1 MLKKAGVFI
10 LIAVFVLSIAGS
22 VFAAPPWLEDG
33 SKKIPPGQLKKI
45 EEGKHKQTGP
55 PAFVLQKQEAKQ
67 EEKKLRFLKKE
78 QIRVCGKE
86 LKSELPPVI
95 KEGRTLIPVRAV
107 IMGLGAEI
115 DWDKGKRLVT
125 VTKGDITVEFYLDD
139 VVFYINGEKH
149 ELDIPAQL
157 ISNRTF
163 VPLRHLAEAL
173 GKRVKYDDKKDVI
186 TIGDDFL
193 KFFKVGGIDVLDLD
207 GIEVDDY
214 DDDGA
219 VLKVSDFENFEGIEI
234 EAQDK
239 ENISLSVY
247 LNGFDDDDK
256 IDEVDEDELEE
267 LFLENGDVIFVR
279 AEVTENENGN
289 EEVTTYYYKVTLVGE
304 PSAAFV
310 FTKPSG
316 LVETDKDIPGFSV
329 TIKNVRNIE
338 DDVRLRYL
346 MEVTRGDLDGKVIEY
361 GDSGNVF
368 VIDDDQAYF
377 GPSSG
382 FTLDDLPELMDEDGI
397 TTPFT
402 VWDGLDEG
410 TYRFKVSIV
419 EAGGDPL
426 VTSKEFTIKVD
437 PETEK

>member
-10 LIAVFVLSIAGS
+10 LIAVLILSIAGAA
-22 VFAAPPWLEDG
+22 FAAPSWLEDG

-45 EEGKHKQTGP
+45 EDRKDNKQVGP
-55 PAFVLQKQEAKQ
+55 PSFVLQKQQ
-67 EEKKLRFLKKE
+67 EKKLRFLKKE

-107 IMGLGAEI
+107 IMGLGADI
-115 DWDKGKRLVT
+115 AWDKEKGLVT
-125 VTKGDITVEFYLDD
+125 VTKGNIIVEFYIDD
-139 VVFYINGEKH
+139 VVFYINGKKH

-163 VPLRHLAEAL
+163 VPLRYLAEAL
-173 GKRVKYDDKKDVI
+173 GKRVKYDGDNDVI
-186 TIGDDFL
+186 TIGDDAL
-193 KFFKVGGIDVLDLD
+193 KKFEVGGMDVLELD
-207 GIEVDDY
+207 GIEVDNY

-219 VLKVSDFENFEGIEI
+219 VLKVSEFEDFEGIEI
-234 EAQDK
+234 ITQDK
-239 ENISLSVY
+239 ENISFSVY
-247 LNGFDDDDK
+247 LNGFDED
-256 IDEVDEDELEE
+256 DEVDEDELDE
-267 LFLENGDVIFVR
+267 LFLENGDVIFVK
-279 AEVTENENGN
+279 AEVTEKGNGN
-289 EEVTTYYYKVTLVGE
+289 EEVTTYYYKVTLVGM
-304 PSAAFV
+304 PSASFI

-316 LVETDKDIPGFSV
+316 LVETDEDIPGFSFTV
-329 TIKNVRNIE
+329 KNVRNIE
-338 DDVRLRYL
+338 DDVLLRYL

-361 GDSGNVF
+361 GDSGRVF

-382 FTLDDLPELMDEDGI
+382 FTLDDLPELMNEDGI

-402 VWDGLDEG
+402 VLDGLDEG

-437 PETEK
+437 AETDK

>member
-10 LIAVFVLSIAGS
+10 LIAVLILSIAGAA
-22 VFAAPPWLEDG
+22 FAAPSWLEDG

-45 EEGKHKQTGP
+45 EDRKDNKQVGP
-55 PAFVLQKQEAKQ
+55 PSFVLQKQQ
-67 EEKKLRFLKKE
+67 EKKLRFLKKE

-107 IMGLGAEI
+107 IMGLGADI
-115 DWDKGKRLVT
+115 AWDKEKGLVT
-125 VTKGDITVEFYLDD
+125 VTKGNIIVEFYIDD
-139 VVFYINGEKH
+139 VVFYINGKKH

-163 VPLRHLAEAL
+163 VPLRYLAEAL
-173 GKRVKYDDKKDVI
+173 GKRVKYDGDNDVI
-186 TIGDDFL
+186 TIGDDAL
-193 KFFKVGGIDVLDLD
+193 KKFEVGGMDVLELD
-207 GIEVDDY
+207 GIEVDNY

-219 VLKVSDFENFEGIEI
+219 VLKVSEFEDFEGIEI
-234 EAQDK
+234 ITQDK
-239 ENISLSVY
+239 ENISFSVY
-247 LNGFDDDDK
+247 LNGFDED
-256 IDEVDEDELEE
+256 DEVDEDELDE
-267 LFLENGDVIFVR
+267 LFLENGDVIFVK
-279 AEVTENENGN
+279 AEATEKGNGN
-289 EEVTTYYYKVTLVGE
+289 EEVTTYYYKVTLVGI
-304 PSAAFV
+304 PSASFI

-316 LVETDKDIPGFSV
+316 LVETDEDIPGFSFTV
-329 TIKNVRNIE
+329 KNVRNIE
-338 DDVRLRYL
+338 DDVLLRYL

-361 GDSGNVF
+361 GDSGRVF

-382 FTLDDLPELMDEDGI
+382 FTLDDLPELMNEDGI

-402 VWDGLDEG
+402 VLDGLDEG

-437 PETEK
+437 AETDK

>member
-10 LIAVFVLSIAGS
+10 LIAVLILSIAGAA
-22 VFAAPPWLEDG
+22 FAAPSWLEDG

-45 EEGKHKQTGP
+45 EDRKDNKQVGP
-55 PAFVLQKQEAKQ
+55 PSFVLQKQQ
-67 EEKKLRFLKKE
+67 EKKLRFLKKE

-107 IMGLGAEI
+107 IMGLGADI
-115 DWDKGKRLVT
+115 AWDKEKGLVT
-125 VTKGDITVEFYLDD
+125 VTKGNIIVEFYIDD
-139 VVFYINGEKH
+139 VVFYINGKKH

-163 VPLRHLAEAL
+163 VPLRYLAEAL
-173 GKRVKYDDKKDVI
+173 GKRVKYDGDNDVI
-186 TIGDDFL
+186 TIGDDAL
-193 KFFKVGGIDVLDLD
+193 KKFEVGGMDVLELD
-207 GIEVDDY
+207 GIEVDNY

-219 VLKVSDFENFEGIEI
+219 VLKVSEFEDFEGIEI
-234 EAQDK
+234 ITQDK
-239 ENISLSVY
+239 ENISFSVY
-247 LNGFDDDDK
+247 LNGFDED
-256 IDEVDEDELEE
+256 DEVDEDELDE
-267 LFLENGDVIFVR
+267 LFLENGDVIFVK
-279 AEVTENENGN
+279 AEVTEKGNGN
-289 EEVTTYYYKVTLVGE
+289 EEVTTYYYKVTLVGI
-304 PSAAFV
+304 PSASFI

-316 LVETDKDIPGFSV
+316 LVETDEDIPGFSFTV
-329 TIKNVRNIE
+329 KNVRNIE
-338 DDVRLRYL
+338 DDVLLRYL

-361 GDSGNVF
+361 GDSGRVF

-382 FTLDDLPELMDEDGI
+382 FTLDDLPELMNEDGI

-402 VWDGLDEG
+402 VLDGLDEG

-437 PETEK
+437 AETDK

>member
-10 LIAVFVLSIAGS
+10 LIAVLILSIAGAA
-22 VFAAPPWLEDG
+22 FAAPSWLEDG

-45 EEGKHKQTGP
+45 EDRKDNKQVGP
-55 PAFVLQKQEAKQ
+55 PSFVLQKQQ
-67 EEKKLRFLKKE
+67 EKKLRFLKKE

-107 IMGLGAEI
+107 IMGLGADI
-115 DWDKGKRLVT
+115 AWDKEKGLVT
-125 VTKGDITVEFYLDD
+125 VTKGNIIVEFYIDD
-139 VVFYINGEKH
+139 VVFYINGKKH

-163 VPLRHLAEAL
+163 VPLRYLAEAL
-173 GKRVKYDDKKDVI
+173 GKRVKYDGDNDVI
-186 TIGDDFL
+186 TIGDDVL
-193 KFFKVGGIDVLDLD
+193 KKFEVGGMDVLELD
-207 GIEVDDY
+207 GIEVDNY

-219 VLKVSDFENFEGIEI
+219 VLKVSEFEDFEGIEI
-234 EAQDK
+234 ITQDK
-239 ENISLSVY
+239 ENISFSVY
-247 LNGFDDDDK
+247 LNGFDED
-256 IDEVDEDELEE
+256 DEVDEDELDE
-267 LFLENGDVIFVR
+267 LFLENGDVIFVK
-279 AEVTENENGN
+279 AEVTEKGNGN
-289 EEVTTYYYKVTLVGE
+289 EEVTTYYYKVTLVGM
-304 PSAAFV
+304 PSASFI

-316 LVETDKDIPGFSV
+316 LVETDEDIPGFSFTV
-329 TIKNVRNIE
+329 KNVRNIE
-338 DDVRLRYL
+338 DDVLLRYL

-361 GDSGNVF
+361 GDSGRVF

-382 FTLDDLPELMDEDGI
+382 FTLDDLPELMNEDGI

-402 VWDGLDEG
+402 VLDGLDEG

-437 PETEK
+437 AETDK

>member
-10 LIAVFVLSIAGS
+10 LIAVLILSIAGAA
-22 VFAAPPWLEDG
+22 FAAPSWLEDG

-45 EEGKHKQTGP
+45 EDRKDNKQVGP
-55 PAFVLQKQEAKQ
+55 PSFVLQKQQ
-67 EEKKLRFLKKE
+67 EKKLRFLKKE

-107 IMGLGAEI
+107 IMGLGADI
-115 DWDKGKRLVT
+115 AWDKEKGLVT
-125 VTKGDITVEFYLDD
+125 VTKGNIIVEFYIDD
-139 VVFYINGEKH
+139 VVFYINGKKH

-163 VPLRHLAEAL
+163 VPLRYLAEAL
-173 GKRVKYDDKKDVI
+173 GKRVKYDGDNDVI
-186 TIGDDFL
+186 TIGDDVL
-193 KFFKVGGIDVLDLD
+193 KKFEVGGMDVLELD
-207 GIEVDDY
+207 GIEVDNY

-219 VLKVSDFENFEGIEI
+219 VLKVSEFEDFEGIEI
-234 EAQDK
+234 ITQDK
-239 ENISLSVY
+239 ENISFSVY
-247 LNGFDDDDK
+247 LNGFDED
-256 IDEVDEDELEE
+256 DEVDEDELDE
-267 LFLENGDVIFVR
+267 LFLENGDVIFVK
-279 AEVTENENGN
+279 AEVTEKGNGN
-289 EEVTTYYYKVTLVGE
+289 EEVTTYYYKVTLVGI
-304 PSAAFV
+304 PSASFI

-316 LVETDKDIPGFSV
+316 LVETDEDIPGFSFTV
-329 TIKNVRNIE
+329 KNVRNIE
-338 DDVRLRYL
+338 DDVLLRYL

-361 GDSGNVF
+361 GDSGRVF

-382 FTLDDLPELMDEDGI
+382 FTLDDLPELMNEDGI

-402 VWDGLDEG
+402 VLDGLDEG

-437 PETEK
+437 AETDK

>member
-10 LIAVFVLSIAGS
+10 LIAVLILSITGAA
-22 VFAAPPWLEDG
+22 FAAPSWLEDG

-45 EEGKHKQTGP
+45 EDRKDNKQVGP
-55 PAFVLQKQEAKQ
+55 PSFVLQKQQ
-67 EEKKLRFLKKE
+67 EKKLRFLKKE

-107 IMGLGAEI
+107 IMGLGADI
-115 DWDKGKRLVT
+115 AWDKEKGLVT
-125 VTKGDITVEFYLDD
+125 VTKGNIIVEFYIDD
-139 VVFYINGEKH
+139 VVFYINGKKH

-163 VPLRHLAEAL
+163 VPLRYLAEAL
-173 GKRVKYDDKKDVI
+173 GKRVKYDGDNDVI
-186 TIGDDFL
+186 TIGDDVL
-193 KFFKVGGIDVLDLD
+193 KKFEVGGMDVLELD
-207 GIEVDDY
+207 GIEVDNY

-219 VLKVSDFENFEGIEI
+219 LLKVSEFEDFEGIEI
-234 EAQDK
+234 ITQDK
-239 ENISLSVY
+239 ENISFSVY
-247 LNGFDDDDK
+247 LNGFDED
-256 IDEVDEDELEE
+256 DEVDEDE
-267 LFLENGDVIFVR
+267 LFLENGDVIFVK
-279 AEVTENENGN
+279 AEVTEKGNGN
-289 EEVTTYYYKVTLVGE
+289 EEVTTYYYKVTLVGI
-304 PSAAFV
+304 PSASFI

-316 LVETDKDIPGFSV
+316 LVETDEDIPGFSFTV
-329 TIKNVRNIE
+329 KNVRNIE
-338 DDVRLRYL
+338 DDVLLRYL

-361 GDSGNVF
+361 GDSGRVF

-382 FTLDDLPELMDEDGI
+382 FTLDDLPELMNEDGI

-402 VWDGLDEG
+402 VLDGLDEG

-437 PETEK
+437 AETDK